1 MRGTEFAELR
11 AFAAVAE
18 ARSFRKAAAVLGVS
32 PSALSHVVRALE
44 DRLGAKLL
52 HRTTRSVAVTEAG
65 AALLVRVTAA
75 IADLEAAV
83 TAVGAFSERP
93 RGRLRINLPRL
104 AADVVFAPH
113 LPRFS
118 ELYPE
123 IALDLVVEDSLTDIV
138 AGGFDAGVRP
148 GERVQGDMIAIRL
161 TPDLRGAVVASPEY
175 LAKRQIPETPDD
187 LRQHRCINYRWAH
200 NGSTYRWR
208 FQRQSEDAFEVPVE
222 APLTVNDTNL
232 IVAAALGGAG
242 VAYLLED
249 VLAEHIAAGRLV
261 RMLDGWCQPTPGFH
275 LYYSGRR
282 HMSAPLRALIDHLRH
297 AAVNTTAVLPRG

>member
-1 MRGTEFAELR
+1 MMRGAEFAELR

-18 ARSFRKAAAVLGVS
+18 ARSFRKAAAGLGVS
-32 PSALSHVVRALE
+32 PSSLSHVIRALE

-65 AALLVRVTAA
+65 ATLLARVTAA

-83 TAVGAFSERP
+83 TEVGAFSDRP

-104 AADVVFAPH
+104 AAEVVFAPR
-113 LPRFS
+113 LARFAQ
-118 ELYPE
+118 LYPE
-123 IALDLVVEDSLTDIV
+123 ITLDLVIEDSLTDIV

-148 GERVQGDMIAIRL
+148 GERVQGDMIAVRL
-161 TPDLRGAVVASPEY
+161 TPDLRGAVVASPGY
-175 LAKRQIPETPDD
+175 LATRSLPETPDD
-187 LRQHRCINYRWAH
+187 LRQHRCINYRWTH
-200 NGSTYRWR
+200 DGSIYRWR
-208 FQRQSEDAFEVPVE
+208 FQRKGEEYFEVPLE

-232 IVAAALGGAG
+232 IVAAALGSAG

-261 RMLDGWCQPTPGFH
+261 RMLDEWCQPTPGFH

-282 HMSAPLRALIDHLRH
+282 HMSTPLRAMIDFLRDPS
-297 AAVNTTAVLPRG
+297 A